1 MAGDY
6 TVMSSNVTDHFMQ
19 FTSLGKIYSMEF
31 FPVEKG
37 KIMYVMTRQ
46 YLKISLV
53 NYSDMLV
60 WDEQKVKI
68 GILGSFQVSFPQP
81 KCLSVGNRTVFIFI
95 SEKHLRFIIKFRTF
109 FRKMVR
115 FGLIFIRFSL
125 NV

>member
-1 MAGDY
+1 MKENMAGDY

-68 GILGSFQVSFPQP
+68 GILGSFQVSFGRP
-81 KCLSVGNRTVFIFI
+81 C
-95 SEKHLRFIIKFRTF
+95 
-109 FRKMVR
+109 
-115 FGLIFIRFSL
+115 FGQKSLQTDLALKWLFGTYFSIDF
-125 NV
+125 N